1 MADWVKE
8 LNRLAGTS
16 GLEAAGAANALA
28 GTSGLEV
35 VGALNA
41 AAGTA
46 GIEFAGVCRR
56 LAILYGGNPS
66 FDPNLALA
74 SIASMSVGVDT
85 LLLESGDD
93 IALETGEGALL
104 LDA

>member
-74 SIASMSVGVDT
+74 SIASMSLGDT
-85 LLLESGDD
+85 LLQESGDD